1 MPSALSLPLT
11 FSLENITRLSTR
23 GIRGMTVD
31 RHAVV
36 EVRIAPSIP
45 SPERGFI
52 LDPASEWLPAPG
64 EVLWIGHGETYLA
77 ALPVPKGEFVPIL
90 PLPVLP
96 RIMAKGLGLGVTTMP
111 NGKVVRHCAIDT
123 SFDRAIHDGFVTV
136 HFHDNDFAK
145 VERAFEKLNDKALAK
160 LGKFEWLEEH
170 NPEAIEEADRYM
182 FEVTD
187 VTGEKRLLER
197 YLDDGIASCAA
208 VVLQLSPRD

>member
-1 MPSALSLPLT
+1 MPSALSLPVT

-64 EVLWIGHGETYLA
+64 KVLWIGHGETYLA

-96 RIMAKGLGLGVTTMP
+96 RIMAKGL
-111 NGKVVRHCAIDT
+111 
-123 SFDRAIHDGFVTV
+123 
-136 HFHDNDFAK
+136 
-145 VERAFEKLNDKALAK
+145 
-160 LGKFEWLEEH
+160 
-170 NPEAIEEADRYM
+170 
-182 FEVTD
+182 
-187 VTGEKRLLER
+187 
-197 YLDDGIASCAA
+197 
-208 VVLQLSPRD
+208 